1 MALLLTVRVVLQ
13 DCDSAEYVRLVE
25 ALAQEHS
32 INIIKVC
39 PRPVS
44 PHHPARVFTNACS
57 THHPVAS

>member
-1 MALLLTVRVVLQ
+1 LQ

-32 INIIKVC
+32 INIIKVL

-44 PHHPARVFTNACS
+44 PFPHRFLQAKILMFVRDCVRVL
-57 THHPVAS
+57 